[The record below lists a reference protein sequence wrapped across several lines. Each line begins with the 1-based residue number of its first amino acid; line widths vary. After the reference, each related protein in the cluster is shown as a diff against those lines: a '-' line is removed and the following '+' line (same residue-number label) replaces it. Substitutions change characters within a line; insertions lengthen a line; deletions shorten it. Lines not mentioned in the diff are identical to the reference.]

1 MLRAAV
7 ATPFFMSKSHP
18 DFLIHSVHSS
28 GISRACAQSQQR
40 LAKPAAVP
48 TPAITVATPEAELE
62 TIDMAAVEADTQV
75 ALDAASSKS
84 SFSFKVLTVNIHKG
98 FTFFNR
104 KFILPELRE
113 AVRSVGADVVF
124 LQEVT
129 GTHTKHGERFENYPE
144 TPHYEFLADTI
155 WPQTAYGRNA
165 VYTNGDHGNAV
176 LSKFPIVRFE
186 NRDVSISGPERR
198 GLLHC
203 ELQIPG
209 RSVTVHAIC
218 VHLGLMET
226 HREQQ
231 MKMLCDLVRD
241 EIPATSPVVVAGDFN
256 DWRHRAHAVLENG
269 ADLHEVFVQAHGKA
283 ARTFPARLP
292 VLRLDRIYVRNAI
305 GHAPVVLPSR
315 PWSHLSDHAPLAA
328 EIEL

>member
-1 MLRAAV
+1 MPIPQSLITV
-7 ATPFFMSKSHP
+7 TETVPVKEPFHP
-18 DFLIHSVHSS
+18 DEDVI
-28 GISRACAQSQQR
+28 AQTR
-40 LAKPAAVP
+40 DALATAAM
-48 TPAITVATPEAELE
+48 T
-62 TIDMAAVEADTQV
+62 
-75 ALDAASSKS
+75 
-84 SFSFKVLTVNIHKG
+84 FSIKVLTVNIHKG

-129 GTHTKHGERFENYPE
+129 GSNEKHLEKFDHYPE
-144 TPHYEFLADTI
+144 TPHYEFLADSI
-155 WPQTAYGRNA
+155 WPQFAYGRNA
-165 VYTNGDHGNAV
+165 VYTHGDHGNAV

-186 NRDVSISGPERR
+186 NHDVSISGPERR

-209 RSVTVHAIC
+209 RSVNVHAIC
-218 VHLGLMET
+218 VHLSLTES
-226 HREQQ
+226 HRVLQ
-231 MKMLCDLVRD
+231 MGKLCNLVHSSV
-241 EIPATSPVVVAGDFN
+241 PAQAALIVAGDFN
-256 DWRHRAHAVLENG
+256 DWRHRACKLLAEG
-269 ADLHEVFVQAHGKA
+269 AALHDVFVQAYGKP

-292 VLRLDRIYVRNAI
+292 LLRLDRIYVRNAI
-305 GHAPVVLPSR
+305 GHAPVVLPSQ